1 VPGDVWR
8 AAVAAQQCRDTP
20 GSSPLAFARREVVP
34 VAQIM
39 ALNGYGFGPS
49 TASYP
54 GPGRPSSSRLPL
66 MPERRDGH
74 TTLAVMPTPAMTRPM
89 PLMLTAL
96 TMISVVLLLLWAA
109 LVLALYSQQERL
121 ILGYGKDWD
130 QNLT

>member
-1 VPGDVWR
+1 
-8 AAVAAQQCRDTP
+8 
-20 GSSPLAFARREVVP
+20 VP

-54 GPGRPSSSRLPL
+54 GPGTPSSSRLPL